1 MTDAPPEPP
10 RKGRPTSR
18 ARSLATKLRKA
29 PTEAER
35 RLWRLLREKLP
46 LNGTHF
52 RRQAPIGPYVADFCA
67 LKARLV
73 IEVDGNQHG
82 EDATAAHDLRRDAFL
97 RAEGFKVLRF
107 SNRQVFTE
115 PDMVIDTIFAA
126 LGDRAFGAEA
136 SD

>member
-1 MTDAPPEPP
+1 MTDAPPEQP

-18 ARSLATKLRKA
+18 ARSLATTLRKA

-35 RLWRLLREKLP
+35 RLWRLLRERLP

-82 EDATAAHDLRRDAFL
+82 EGAIAAHDLRRDAFL